1 MIWNW
6 SLGLKF
12 EVEVWSWRNL
22 KQKKF
27 EVEEIV
33 VKRSEIEE
41 SEIESGFDD
50 SADH

>member
-1 MIWNW
+1 MKVKFEVEGVLVEGIWNW
-6 SLGLKF
+6 SLGLKY

-33 VKRSEIEE
+33 I
-41 SEIESGFDD
+41 
-50 SADH
+50 